1 MFVCVCVCVFDVRRT
16 LVQLFLVLA
25 TGDRTVEGN
34 GVHLHVIIA
43 VAAVAVAAVL
53 GRGILALLLLGRH
66 RIVFKKYHIASTNK
80 A

>member
-1 MFVCVCVCVFDVRRT
+1 MFVCVCVCVCDVRRT

-53 GRGILALLLLGRH
+53 GRAALLLLGRH